1 MCIRNASLTCRFETF
16 FGNPQAPDLPWINW
30 LHRRLPRLGYFRVTL
45 CDNYV
50 QKPCNLNLQRTVR
63 LYITVSD
70 QNLEQLHPVLKSK
83 TAVGGDS
90 NIRLKLKD
98 FFADILCDRRSR
110 PEIWHWIV
118 QRNGCP
124 EILNWGHESSQER
137 AEEEARAYL
146 ESLVNLRQFKEKQA
160 I

>member
-1 MCIRNASLTCRFETF
+1 M
-16 FGNPQAPDLPWINW
+16 
-30 LHRRLPRLGYFRVTL
+30 
-45 CDNYV
+45 
-50 QKPCNLNLQRTVR
+50 
-63 LYITVSD
+63 SD
-70 QNLEQLHPVLKSK
+70 RNLEQLRAVLKNK
-83 TAVGGDS
+83 TPVGGES

-118 QRNGCP
+118 QRKGSP
-124 EILNWGHESSQER
+124 EILNWGHESSKDR